1 MADLRT
7 REGHALRVAIVGGG
21 VIGLSCALELR
32 DAGHDV
38 TVLARDELGDTTS
51 ARAGAVWF
59 PFRAA
64 PADRVLAWGARTFER
79 FETLAADPATG
90 VRMQRGRV
98 LHRSPAPDLWWTV
111 AVPSVT
117 AIDDP
122 AELPDGVLSASEC
135 TVPVIDMSYYLPWL
149 QAQCDARG
157 VQTHRTEI
165 SELDE
170 AFEHGDLVVLAAGL
184 ASTDFASDADV
195 VPVRGQTVRLK
206 NPGYFEWT
214 LDYAN
219 PDGLTYVIPRLDEI
233 VCGGTDEEGEWG
245 LDLDPAVEAGVLE
258 RVRALIPELREA
270 PITSRA
276 VGLRPGRREVRVE
289 TIPDAQGRP
298 VIHCYGHGG
307 SGVTLSWGC
316 AEAVAALTAQ
326 L

>member
-59 PFRAA
+59 PFRSA

-79 FETLAADPATG
+79 FEALAADPATG

-117 AIDDP
+117 TIDDP

-157 VQTHRTEI
+157 VQTRRTEI
-165 SELDE
+165 SALEE
-170 AFEHGDLVVLAAGL
+170 AFEHG
-184 ASTDFASDADV
+184 
-195 VPVRGQTVRLK
+195 
-206 NPGYFEWT
+206 
-214 LDYAN
+214 
-219 PDGLTYVIPRLDEI
+219 
-233 VCGGTDEEGEWG
+233 
-245 LDLDPAVEAGVLE
+245 
-258 RVRALIPELREA
+258 
-270 PITSRA
+270 
-276 VGLRPGRREVRVE
+276 
-289 TIPDAQGRP
+289 
-298 VIHCYGHGG
+298 
-307 SGVTLSWGC
+307 
-316 AEAVAALTAQ
+316 
-326 L
+326 